1 MSKIR
6 TPYQKIVRY
15 EIQIVLNLT
24 KACVYKCF
32 STIKEWER
40 AKRWGK
46 TERSLIFDI
55 KTKDITFAVKRVRL

>member
-46 TERSLIFDI
+46 TERSLIFDM
-55 KTKDITFAVKRVRL
+55 KNKRYNICCKAS